1 MQDAVIFAAL
11 VAMSGWFAGTINPSA
26 VGLAGRPRMR
36 VFWLGL
42 AFTLVLLTIGG
53 MLDAKRGTDEVAAIF
68 GLLGALVSIGWPVWA
83 VVGLLRRRG
92 KQEPA
97 AARSGT
103 RTLAPQRRTPDL
115 TAKPGRAM
123 RTGWSLGTVAFI
135 YEDADG
141 DITHRTVTIHSVD
154 STYLKGECH
163 DRVAE
168 RTFRLDR
175 IIGDVVNLETGE
187 ILRAKSLARHFA

>member
-1 MQDAVIFAAL
+1 
-11 VAMSGWFAGTINPSA
+11 
-26 VGLAGRPRMR
+26 
-36 VFWLGL
+36 
-42 AFTLVLLTIGG
+42 
-53 MLDAKRGTDEVAAIF
+53 
-68 GLLGALVSIGWPVWA
+68 
-83 VVGLLRRRG
+83 
-92 KQEPA
+92 
-97 AARSGT
+97 
-103 RTLAPQRRTPDL
+103 
-115 TAKPGRAM
+115 M